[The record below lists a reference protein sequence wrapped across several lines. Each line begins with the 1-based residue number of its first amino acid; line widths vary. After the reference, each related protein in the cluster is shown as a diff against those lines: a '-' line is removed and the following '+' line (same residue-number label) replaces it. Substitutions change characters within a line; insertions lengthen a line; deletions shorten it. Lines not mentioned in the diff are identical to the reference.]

1 MPARSVVMKILYTNF
16 HAGDGGGHT
25 TYILTL
31 AAALAERHHVTVA
44 APGSSRLYSSAKEIP
59 GVEAIALE
67 FRNRLGAM
75 VGTGWRLRQLIEKSG
90 FDIIHV
96 NGSADHRIAML
107 ATLGLKRA
115 RPCIVFTKHN
125 DLPVSGLSTWF
136 KGKLATDSVICV
148 SDYTRRHLAKTVY
161 DTKAVSVVHHGI
173 DLRRFAPVASGVS
186 ERLRRRW
193 GTAIPDGALVV
204 GSIAGT
210 DDNKGWLHMVEAV
223 ALLPPAQRD
232 RIRVVLGGRT
242 PNAQQR
248 ARVGALGM
256 AGQLICTGL
265 LRDVRPLVAAFDV
278 GFVLS
283 QRETLSFACR
293 EMMAMGK
300 PVIVSDSGGL
310 PENVEAGV
318 SGWIVGPHEH
328 ERIAQLLMR
337 LLDNRLEV
345 TLAGMAARARSVAQF
360 SLQDF
365 ADRTEVV
372 YQESLARTR
381 PWAGSGGMAKWKVQ
395 RHSG

>member
-1 MPARSVVMKILYTNF
+1 MKILYTNF

-107 ATLGLKRA
+107 ATLGLKRT

-125 DLPVSGLSTWF
+125 DLPVSGLSTWI

-223 ALLPPAQRD
+223 ALLPPAQRE

-248 ARVGALGM
+248 ARVRALGM

-283 QRETLSFACR
+283 RRETLSFACR

-310 PENVEAGV
+310 PENVESGV
-318 SGWIVGPHEH
+318 NGWIVAPQ
-328 ERIAQLLMR
+328 ERKRLAQLLAR

-345 TLAGMAARARSVAQF
+345 MLAGRAARARSVAQF
-360 SLQDF
+360 SLQTF
-365 ADRTEVV
+365 VDRTETV
-372 YQESLARTR
+372 YQECLLRI
-381 PWAGSGGMAKWKVQ
+381 PPLGGSSAVAEWKVQ
-395 RHSG
+395 RNSG